1 MVSPVDRVYNGLQK
15 LKQISEGPA
24 TLEERDKLVK
34 QLKGDLC
41 FLQNIPPCYKPDM
54 RECVLASKFE
64 YI

>member
-24 TLEERDKLVK
+24 TLDERDRLVK

-41 FLQNIPPCYKPDM
+41 FL
-54 RECVLASKFE
+54 
-64 YI
+64 